1 MQRMNPSSH
10 VESEPPPLLSQRLA
24 PLFKQGFFR
33 PLARPSA
40 PVYVDFIDR
49 FEAQSN
55 EDGQLS
61 HEETLALIRDTLMLN
76 PSAELDIDEG
86 GDTQDVRLKAGKLF
100 NNLLQAQWL
109 QQRRVSIDERWVT
122 LSPQVRPL
130 IRSLREVA
138 QDDVAE
144 LRDFAATIRSICETL
159 LAEGALDPH
168 RRNPEELRQVI
179 KEITDRVLH
188 AGDQMLALESL
199 VLKYEGQQ
207 RESKSAGET
216 LDRLLVE
223 FHEGDHM
230 ICYDTLQK
238 GGLLPKLKQA
248 RLVVQDAIS
257 NPFLKEHL
265 AKAIAAHKGLEE
277 TAAYGEAE
285 QTLSRLDR
293 ELGGLPSKQR
303 IVDGRVADFSRL
315 SAQRYRYQTEI
326 RGRRPEQVK
335 EYLQAAA
342 EKYAGLSFADLA
354 KEPGMRLLS
363 PEVEVYFGRDALARP
378 RKAKLPVDLTMT
390 DAPRLGD
397 PFDVQELI
405 RRRNRTAIT
414 PQRAARLIEA
424 RLPNVGDKISTA
436 DFHLASEDDD
446 FLDLLAVLSFHRANT
461 KGRMLRWRIHSSRK
475 ELGLHPEK
483 IPLDSQAGR
492 LIERITIERVA

>member
-1 MQRMNPSSH
+1 MRLPSPAKADSP
-10 VESEPPPLLSQRLA
+10 SLLSERLA

-40 PVYVDFIDR
+40 PIYVDFIDQ
-49 FEAQSN
+49 FELQSN

-76 PSAELDIDEG
+76 PNAELDVDEG

-144 LRDFAATIRSICETL
+144 LKDFAATIRSICETL

-168 RRNPEELRQVI
+168 RRNPEELRQFI
-179 KEITDRVLH
+179 KEIKDRVLH

-257 NPFLKEHL
+257 DPFLKEHL

-342 EKYAGLSFADLA
+342 EKYVGLSFADLA

-424 RLPNVGDKISTA
+424 RLPNVGDKISSA
-436 DFHLASEDDD
+436 EFHLASEDDD
-446 FLDLLAVLSFHRANT
+446 FLDLLAVLSFHRANS

>member
-1 MQRMNPSSH
+1 M
-10 VESEPPPLLSQRLA
+10 
-24 PLFKQGFFR
+24 
-33 PLARPSA
+33 ARPSA
-40 PVYVDFIDR
+40 PIYVDFIDQ
-49 FEAQSN
+49 FELQSN

-76 PSAELDIDEG
+76 PNAELDVDEG

-144 LRDFAATIRSICETL
+144 LKDFAATIRSICETL

-168 RRNPEELRQVI
+168 RRNPEELRQFI
-179 KEITDRVLH
+179 KEIKDRVLH

-257 NPFLKEHL
+257 DPFLKEHL

-342 EKYAGLSFADLA
+342 EKYVGLSFADLA

-424 RLPNVGDKISTA
+424 RLPNVGDKISSA
-436 DFHLASEDDD
+436 EFHLASEDDD
-446 FLDLLAVLSFHRANT
+446 FLDLLAVLSFHRANS

>member
-1 MQRMNPSSH
+1 MISFSH
-10 VESEPPPLLSQRLA
+10 FESDPAQLLSQRLG

-49 FEAQSN
+49 FDARSN

-76 PSAELDIDEG
+76 PSAELDLDEG
-86 GDTQDVRLKAGKLF
+86 GDTQDLRLKAGKLF
-100 NNLLQAQWL
+100 NNLLQAQWI

-130 IRSLREVA
+130 IRSLREIA

-144 LRDFAATIRSICETL
+144 LKDFAATIRSICETL
-159 LAEGALDPH
+159 LAEGTLDPH
-168 RRNPEELRQVI
+168 RRTPEELRQVI

-199 VLKYEGQQ
+199 VLKYERQQ

-265 AKAIAAHKGLEE
+265 AKAIATHKGLTEMD
-277 TAAYGEAE
+277 AYGKAE
-285 QTLSRLDR
+285 QSLSRLDR

-315 SAQRYRYQTEI
+315 SAQRYRYQTEV

-342 EKYAGLSFADLA
+342 EKYAGSSFADLA
-354 KEPGMRLLS
+354 RETGMQLLS
-363 PEVEVYFGRDALARP
+363 PEVEIYFGRDALSRP
-378 RKAKLPVDLTMT
+378 RKAKLPVDLTMAST
-390 DAPRLGD
+390 PRLGD
-397 PFDVQELI
+397 PFDVQEMI
-405 RRRNRTAIT
+405 RSRNRTSIT
-414 PQRAARLIEA
+414 PQRAARLIEE
-424 RLPNVGDKISTA
+424 RLPNVGDKITTA
-436 DFHLASEDDD
+436 DFHLVSEDDD
-446 FLDLLAVLSFHRANT
+446 LLDLLAVLSFHRANT
-461 KGRMLRWRIHSSRK
+461 KGHKLRWRIHSSRK
-475 ELGLHPEK
+475 EHGLHPEN
-483 IPLDSQAGR
+483 IPLDRQAGH
-492 LIERITIERVA
+492 LIERITIERLA